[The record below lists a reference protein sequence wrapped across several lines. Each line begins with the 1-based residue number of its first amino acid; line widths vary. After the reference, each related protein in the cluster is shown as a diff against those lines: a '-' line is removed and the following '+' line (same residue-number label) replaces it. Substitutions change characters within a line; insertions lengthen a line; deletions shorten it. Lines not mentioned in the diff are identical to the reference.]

1 MSFYFATNV
10 DGRVHYGPVL
20 ENIVYRYARSKQ
32 YQVSVGRIGKLEV
45 DFILQSP
52 TLDYEYVQVA
62 RTIYGEEDEQG
73 RDKTEEREYRPLE
86 QIQDNYPKYVL
97 SLDFLLQ
104 KRNGILH
111 KNLIQMMENNEGF

>member
-1 MSFYFATNV
+1 M
-10 DGRVHYGPVL
+10 
-20 ENIVYRYARSKQ
+20 
-32 YQVSVGRIGKLEV
+32 
-45 DFILQSP
+45 LQSP

-86 QIQDNYPKYVL
+86 KIQDNYPKYVL